1 MERQKTFAHIFAS
14 ITIMVWGPTFIATKI
29 LLDTFSPLEILLIRF
44 VMGFLGLT
52 LYDAIVNRGSR
63 PPFNIRQELLFAAA
77 GLSGVVIYYFLENVA
92 LTMTSASNVGII
104 VSVAPLTTAI
114 LGLFFLKDERFK
126 ITLVVGFLIA
136 SLGVAL
142 VMFNGK
148 IEFELSLAGDL
159 LSLLATVGWAIYSI
173 LLRKIDT
180 KTYKVATYTKK
191 IFFYGIIWM
200 IPIALFSGFSVSAT
214 DFTPLNVT
222 LLLFL
227 GLGASATCFVSW
239 NFAVNVLGVYK
250 TSGYIYLT
258 PLITLFTAA
267 LVLKEPVTLMAL
279 GGCLLIFVGL
289 YLSKRNG
296 KQRDIPADL
305 AS

>member
-14 ITIMVWGPTFIATKI
+14 ITIMVWGTTFIATKI

-44 VMGFLGLT
+44 VMGFLGLA

-114 LGLFFLKDERFK
+114 LGLFFLKEEKFK
-126 ITLVVGFLIA
+126 ITLVIGFLIA

-142 VMFNGK
+142 VMLNGK

-180 KTYKVATYTKK
+180 KSYKVATYTKK

-200 IPIALFSGFSVSAT
+200 IPIALFSGFSVSAS

-267 LVLKEPVTLMAL
+267 LVLKEPLTLMAL
-279 GGCLLIFVGL
+279 GGCLLIFIGL

-296 KQRDIPADL
+296 KKGDIPVDL